1 MLCVLKK
8 DVEGVDLA
16 LHKFNLTYKARIAP
30 RCALGTVRRE
40 QRRSRWWLHSHVANT
55 NTRM

>member
-1 MLCVLKK
+1 MLKK

-30 RCALGTVRRE
+30 RCARGTVRRE